1 MVSKDDIGI
10 KVQVQVTEHI
20 DVQSDQNTSIPQPCS
35 LQIPTNHIGNNPCW
49 YQSVQKCK
57 KNCDFLGGFYGYVQW
72 SITLG

>member
-35 LQIPTNHIGNNPCW
+35 LQIPTNHIGNNPC
-49 YQSVQKCK
+49 
-57 KNCDFLGGFYGYVQW
+57 
-72 SITLG
+72 